1 MCALQQDFNVQCDS
15 HFSTFSIASVV
26 LLLVVVVL
34 PPMGL
39 AWFISLKAKQGL
51 LEQPQLRSRLG
62 FL

>member
-1 MCALQQDFNVQCDS
+1 M
-15 HFSTFSIASVV
+15 ASVV

-39 AWFISLKAKQGL
+39 AWFISLKARQGL